1 MAMASKLEWFAVSSR
16 TVNGLKN
23 DYSIDIPSD
32 KLYLLKYIGLFMKQF
47 LLIIGLILNGFL
59 TSCIP
64 HKDIV
69 YLQNKHSATD
79 SLQMM
84 VEQHKPY
91 RVQIS
96 DILNIRVKSIDQK
109 SVTILNPSDEGR
121 LNASSSER
129 AYFDGFTVDVHGN
142 IRIPSLGQ
150 INVLGFTTEAIEKNI
165 ETKLLEKHFKETA
178 NIFVTV
184 KLAGL
189 RFSANGE
196 VGSPGT
202 QVLFQE
208 RVNIFQAI
216 ANVGEIAVNGNRKDV
231 LIIRQYP
238 HGQQI
243 HHLDLTNVN
252 VMKSPYYYI
261 QPNDMIYV
269 KPLKQKTWG
278 MGTTGRD
285 SLTTIVSV
293 VSLLTT
299 TILLITRL

>member
-1 MAMASKLEWFAVSSR
+1 
-16 TVNGLKN
+16 
-23 DYSIDIPSD
+23 
-32 KLYLLKYIGLFMKQF
+32 MKRF
-47 LLIIGLILNGFL
+47 LLVMGLILSSLL

-69 YLQNKHSATD
+69 YLQNKDSATD
-79 SLQMM
+79 TLQIM
-84 VEQHKPY
+84 VEQQKPY
-91 RVQIS
+91 RVQIN

-109 SVTILNPSDEGR
+109 SVSILNPIGEEN
-121 LNASSSER
+121 LNATSSER

-150 INVLGFTTEAIEKNI
+150 INVLGFSTEEIEKMI
-165 ETKLLEKHFKETA
+165 ETKLLDEQFKETA

-189 RFSANGE
+189 RYTANGE

-208 RVNIFQAI
+208 RVNVFQAI
-216 ANVGEIAVNGNRKDV
+216 ANVGEITMTGDRKDV

-238 HGQQI
+238 QGQQI

-252 VMKSPYYYI
+252 VMNSPYYYI

-278 MGTTGRD
+278 TGTTGRET
-285 SLTTIVSV
+285 LTAIVSV

-299 TILLITRL
+299 TILLIT

>member
-1 MAMASKLEWFAVSSR
+1 
-16 TVNGLKN
+16 
-23 DYSIDIPSD
+23 
-32 KLYLLKYIGLFMKQF
+32 MKRF
-47 LLIIGLILNGFL
+47 LLVMGLILSSLL

-69 YLQNKHSATD
+69 YLQNKDMATD
-79 SLQMM
+79 SLQLM
-84 VEQHKPY
+84 VEQQKPY
-91 RVQIS
+91 RVQIN

-109 SVTILNPSDEGR
+109 SVSILNPIGEGN

-150 INVLGFTTEAIEKNI
+150 INVLGYSTEEIETMI
-165 ETKLLEKHFKETA
+165 ETKLLDEQFKETA

-189 RFSANGE
+189 RYTANGE

-216 ANVGEIAVNGNRKDV
+216 ANVGEIPVTGDRKDV

-238 HGQQI
+238 QGQKI
-243 HHLDLTNVN
+243 HHLDLTDIN
-252 VMKSPYYYI
+252 VMNSPYYYI

-278 MGTTGRD
+278 TGVTGRET
-285 SLTTIVSV
+285 LATIVSV
-293 VSLLTT
+293 LSLITT
-299 TILLITRL
+299 TIVLIRL